1 MNNTLVGFIEKLL
14 GNIPVRMM
22 EDFGIPSQAKEPL
35 SFAVLANETICGNPS
50 NVPSA
55 TGADDRVILGKII
68 PGGNWS
74 KIMNH

>member
-1 MNNTLVGFIEKLL
+1 
-14 GNIPVRMM
+14 MM

-55 TGADDRVILGKII
+55 TGADDRVILGKVI
-68 PGGNWS
+68 PGENWS
-74 KIMNH
+74 EIMNH